1 MIDQAESDARAMAQR
16 ATQHGYGF
24 ANFGGNVVRVKFTK
38 RTSVTEHFLN
48 NLPVSREYLDRLFAA

>member
-1 MIDQAESDARAMAQR
+1 MLEQAETDARAMAER

-38 RTSVTEHFLN
+38 RTGATEHFLN
-48 NLPVSREYLDRLFAA
+48 NLPVTREYLDRLFAA